1 MTESPKG
8 LNTLDDFNNPEGVFP
23 LPVLKM
29 LLIQHAE
36 VQAVFQDKLVQCFD
50 LKEPTYMP
58 RISGEQAEWLISRVP
73 EEDRVSHPLR
83 EVEKGD
89 GPSNRSQITSIF
101 YEMHSYHQIASE
113 LIQKRNLSLQA
124 ADEAQQSQELQKQL
138 TEVSQELT
146 KARKDILA
154 KINSD
159 AYKKV
164 AKEKDSAEDRITNND
179 LEGVNKMLNEIVTGT
194 FHLTPA
200 ALYSVSASVLFA
212 KAGIAPFKDIAAA
225 TASSVQ
231 QHITIEDRE
240 SPTATPSRA
249 PRTVKEIQ
257 KQQRKQSS
265 LLQNRG
271 TSEDQNEVM
280 QMQKELGYGSLFV
293 PVADHINANAP
304 FGEKLVEEDKGAQ
317 LVERIVLQLELKPLI
332 NKAIEIKWH
341 VSATLNMKLTQLD
354 CIEEQSSKVIQQIAE
369 TKTKLMYRTQVTTS
383 VATARAAQQR
393 STIEGGDG
401 AFLTHA
407 FSPDPYLLLA
417 TNVEQTFKHIG
428 RTANEIAL
436 FCSTSLHH
444 HAAAFTN
451 SRVLALSL
459 LGDGLN
465 YDASKETPHQ
475 YFLRQIARFNI
486 TQSQQTSMPGISNP
500 MFATGVF
507 ESTLIYHAHTEI
519 QRAASGVAGKKALT
533 NDNKKRIKKEL
544 TEFNKRKTDYKG
556 GLQVT
561 DPTYIAEIFGGP
573 SQAIDAFSSLLQTI
587 SDQFTVSPSE
597 QGNFTYKELEDFIS
611 LIASGQRNVEVS
623 TSSSSG
629 ASSFKAQGGP
639 EKQSNSTKSTS
650 SDEEALRRSAQ
661 NYTVQFACLR
671 NYVQSLYKQE
681 HSAAPHKTSMY
692 LRIGGSQFHTIRTRL
707 SPALHHGAPK

>member
-1 MTESPKG
+1 
-8 LNTLDDFNNPEGVFP
+8 
-23 LPVLKM
+23 M

-240 SPTATPSRA
+240 SPTTALSSV

-317 LVERIVLQLELKPLI
+317 LVERIMLQLEIKPLI
-332 NKAIEIKWH
+332 RKAIEIKWH

-369 TKTKLMYRTQVTTS
+369 TKTKLMYRNQVTTS

-436 FCSTSLHH
+436 FCSASLHH

-465 YDASKETPHQ
+465 YDASK
-475 YFLRQIARFNI
+475 
-486 TQSQQTSMPGISNP
+486 
-500 MFATGVF
+500 
-507 ESTLIYHAHTEI
+507 
-519 QRAASGVAGKKALT
+519 
-533 NDNKKRIKKEL
+533 
-544 TEFNKRKTDYKG
+544 
-556 GLQVT
+556 
-561 DPTYIAEIFGGP
+561 DPTPIFFE
-573 SQAIDAFSSLLQTI
+573 ADRTI
-587 SDQFTVSPSE
+587 
-597 QGNFTYKELEDFIS
+597 
-611 LIASGQRNVEVS
+611 
-623 TSSSSG
+623 
-629 ASSFKAQGGP
+629 
-639 EKQSNSTKSTS
+639 
-650 SDEEALRRSAQ
+650 
-661 NYTVQFACLR
+661 
-671 NYVQSLYKQE
+671 
-681 HSAAPHKTSMY
+681 
-692 LRIGGSQFHTIRTRL
+692 
-707 SPALHHGAPK
+707 